1 MYIDDDSKQSKNV
14 DFFKPFWTKGPRCW
28 KIPGLEWR
36 WRRLGGYKCWVAR
49 RFFGLRG
56 ANSRGWHIAGESRA
70 CLNHLTSSSPR
81 SSPWSKHSCA
91 NDLWRKGFLER
102 PGSNGGKQ
110 EREKEEVKSQP
121 QLDSA
126 RGSSINYTSRF
137 VQLQGEGVGL
147 LYTCASQSLAVGSF
161 VGQGRGS
168 CNAHGGRH
176 SISSRAR
183 KTWGDGDTKCQWKW
197 YEGFWCRTNIVHL
210 GRENNFK
217 GTFLDILMEVL
228 CTPKYCCDI
237 PLLSYSPE
245 EGTVPSKSVTS

>member
-1 MYIDDDSKQSKNV
+1 MKEGLPGEARKQ
-14 DFFKPFWTKGPRCW
+14 WWEAGKG
-28 KIPGLEWR
+28 E
-36 WRRLGGYKCWVAR
+36 
-49 RFFGLRG
+49 
-56 ANSRGWHIAGESRA
+56 
-70 CLNHLTSSSPR
+70 
-81 SSPWSKHSCA
+81 
-91 NDLWRKGFLER
+91 
-102 PGSNGGKQ
+102 
-110 EREKEEVKSQP
+110 
-121 QLDSA
+121 
-126 RGSSINYTSRF
+126 RGSEVPATAWFCKGLWSINYISRF
-137 VQLQGEGVGL
+137 VQLQGKGVGL